1 MLQFILGNSGAGKS
15 HYLYEKIIQESM
27 KHPEINYLVIVP
39 EQFTMQTQQDLCAMH
54 PNHGIMNIDVLSF
67 GRMAHRI
74 FEEVGQSR
82 GQVLDDEGK
91 NLILR
96 KIAGQFEEQLKVLKG
111 NLKKQGYISEVKS
124 VISEFTQYGV
134 GFEELDVLME
144 NLDEESF
151 LYYKLSDIRMIYEGF
166 EQFLA
171 EKYITKEELL
181 DVLSQMVAK
190 SEILKNSVIALDGFT
205 GFTPV
210 QNRLLGELMSICKEV
225 LVTVEMDGRE
235 DAFRYTHPYQLFA
248 LSKQMVTGLV
258 QIAGERKIEIAD
270 PIYLYDKPVYR
281 FRSNPELGFLESELF
296 RYSRKQYPDETD
308 HLSVYAAGSPD
319 MEAKLT
325 AQKIRRLVR
334 EKGYHYR
341 DIAVICSDM
350 GTYADHLE
358 RACTEYQIPVFMDY
372 KKSILLNAFV
382 EYVRS
387 VLSMVEQDFSYESV
401 FRFLRTG
408 FTEFTRDEID
418 RLENYVVAVGLRGY
432 KKWQAVW
439 ARKTNRTD
447 EEELAVLNGLR
458 VRFVEMTE
466 SLVFVLKQRKRQC
479 AIFVKQCI
487 ASLWK
492 IRFRRS

>member
-1 MLQFILGNSGAGKS
+1 MDKKGHSMLQFILGNSGAGKS

-39 EQFTMQTQQDLCAMH
+39 EQFTMQTQQDLCILH

-96 KIAGQFEEQLKVLKG
+96 KIAGQYEDHLMVLKG

-319 MEAKLT
+319 TPSTKAT
-325 AQKIRRLVR
+325 
-334 EKGYHYR
+334 
-341 DIAVICSDM
+341 S
-350 GTYADHLE
+350 
-358 RACTEYQIPVFMDY
+358 
-372 KKSILLNAFV
+372 S
-382 EYVRS
+382 
-387 VLSMVEQDFSYESV
+387 
-401 FRFLRTG
+401 
-408 FTEFTRDEID
+408 
-418 RLENYVVAVGLRGY
+418 
-432 KKWQAVW
+432 
-439 ARKTNRTD
+439 
-447 EEELAVLNGLR
+447 
-458 VRFVEMTE
+458 
-466 SLVFVLKQRKRQC
+466 
-479 AIFVKQCI
+479 
-487 ASLWK
+487 
-492 IRFRRS
+492 

>member
-1 MLQFILGNSGAGKS
+1 MALQFIFGNPGSGKS
-15 HYLYEKIIQESM
+15 HYLYEHIIRESM
-27 KHPEINYLVIVP
+27 KHPDINYIILVP
-39 EQFTMQTQQDLCAMH
+39 EQFTMQTQKELVLRH
-54 PNHGIMNIDVLSF
+54 PRHGIMNIDVLSF
-67 GRMAHRI
+67 ARLAFRVL
-74 FEEVGQSR
+74 EETGNGSR
-82 GQVLDDEGK
+82 EILDDEGK

-96 KIAGQFEEQLKVLKG
+96 RLAGKKEDSLKVLKG
-111 NLKKQGYISEVKS
+111 NIKKPGYISEVKS
-124 VISEFTQYGV
+124 VISELTQYNISPDGMDDMITEADESSYLAWKLKDIQV
-134 GFEELDVLME
+134 MYQAFEE
-144 NLDEESF
+144 
-151 LYYKLSDIRMIYEGF
+151 Y
-166 EQFLA
+166 LA
-171 EKYITKEELL
+171 DKYITKEELL

-225 LVTVEMDGRE
+225 LITVEMDGRE

-432 KKWQAVW
+432 KK
-439 ARKTNRTD
+439 
-447 EEELAVLNGLR
+447 
-458 VRFVEMTE
+458 
-466 SLVFVLKQRKRQC
+466 
-479 AIFVKQCI
+479 
-487 ASLWK
+487 
-492 IRFRRS
+492 

>member
-1 MLQFILGNSGAGKS
+1 MHTAP
-15 HYLYEKIIQESM
+15 ESRDHEYRCF
-27 KHPEINYLVIVP
+27 KFWTNGTPH
-39 EQFTMQTQQDLCAMH
+39 
-54 PNHGIMNIDVLSF
+54 
-67 GRMAHRI
+67 

-96 KIAGQFEEQLKVLKG
+96 KIAGQYEDHLMVLKG

-296 RYSRKQYPDETD
+296 RYSRNSIRMKQIIFGVC
-308 HLSVYAAGSPD
+308 SGQS
-319 MEAKLT
+319 
-325 AQKIRRLVR
+325 
-334 EKGYHYR
+334 GY
-341 DIAVICSDM
+341 
-350 GTYADHLE
+350 GGKAD
-358 RACTEYQIPVFMDY
+358 CTEDPQTGAGKRIP
-372 KKSILLNAFV
+372 LP
-382 EYVRS
+382 
-387 VLSMVEQDFSYESV
+387 
-401 FRFLRTG
+401 
-408 FTEFTRDEID
+408 
-418 RLENYVVAVGLRGY
+418 GY
-432 KKWQAVW
+432 CSNLQ
-439 ARKTNRTD
+439 
-447 EEELAVLNGLR
+447 
-458 VRFVEMTE
+458 
-466 SLVFVLKQRKRQC
+466 
-479 AIFVKQCI
+479 
-487 ASLWK
+487 
-492 IRFRRS
+492 